1 MTRGKKRMGKGRR
14 RERREEEEGIG
25 EKEGREE
32 TAHVEG
38 EDAGERGKEYR
49 MREESG
55 GGALSK
61 EWEERGKKREG
72 GRVDRK

>member
-1 MTRGKKRMGKGRR
+1 M
-14 RERREEEEGIG
+14 
-25 EKEGREE
+25 
-32 TAHVEG
+32 EG

-55 GGALSK
+55 GGAISK
-61 EWEERGKKREG
+61 EWEEGGKKREG